1 MNITRIYLVSLMML
15 VIAGCSTPKH
25 FYSGPELSI
34 NERVTIWTPAA
45 FLDIK
50 KINDIGIVS
59 DVLNLGDRV
68 YAKAGKNTITVEVG
82 GGDSSSWSSSGYS
95 VTNTGVLR
103 GKFSAELIAGHT
115 YFLDSKGGR
124 LTLRDL
130 GTTFTLPEDSLLG
143 SDEYYKVVDE
153 ARTIGSPIR
162 LYK

>member
-1 MNITRIYLVSLMML
+1 MTKLYLVSLIML
-15 VIAGCSTPKH
+15 MIAGCSTPKH
-25 FYSGPELSI
+25 FYSGPELPI
-34 NERVTIWTPAA
+34 NERVTIWTPEP

-50 KINDIGIVS
+50 NINDIGIVS

-95 VTNTGVLR
+95 VTKTRVLR
-103 GKFSAELIAGHT
+103 GIFSADLIAGHT
-115 YFLDSKGGR
+115 YFLDSKGGQ

-130 GTTFTLPEDSLLG
+130 GTTFTLPEDSLVG
-143 SDEYYKVVDE
+143 DDEYYKIVDE
-153 ARTIGSPIR
+153 ARTSGSLVR